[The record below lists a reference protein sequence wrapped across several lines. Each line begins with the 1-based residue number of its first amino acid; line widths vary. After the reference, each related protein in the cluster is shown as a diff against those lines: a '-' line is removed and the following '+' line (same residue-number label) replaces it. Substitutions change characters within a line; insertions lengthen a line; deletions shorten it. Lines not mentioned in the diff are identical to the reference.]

1 MQRTFLVAMLLL
13 GTAASAQSRSLDRY
27 YDLIRPHG
35 HPRPEAV
42 FRSALNACYA
52 QTGASRH
59 RVGTVAFK
67 RCMRGHNY
75 RWLSVGSVRSRGAA
89 PGSVDPFSYTYPD
102 IPPPVAPVPPP
113 IQPPPDATTGMP
125 IPGYSY

>member
-13 GTAASAQSRSLDRY
+13 GTAASAQARSLDRY

-42 FRSALNACYA
+42 FQSALKACYA
-52 QTGASRH
+52 QTGASRY
-59 RVGTVAFK
+59 RADTAAFK
-67 RCMRGHNY
+67 RCMLSRNY
-75 RWLSVGSVRSRGAA
+75 RWMSVSRLRGPHYA

-102 IPPPVAPVPPP
+102 SPPPPVPTPTP